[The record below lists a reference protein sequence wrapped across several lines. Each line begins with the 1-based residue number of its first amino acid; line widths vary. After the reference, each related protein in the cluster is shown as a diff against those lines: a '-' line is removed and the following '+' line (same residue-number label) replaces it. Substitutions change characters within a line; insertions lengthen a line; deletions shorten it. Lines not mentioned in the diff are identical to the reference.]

1 MSPSVGY
8 KYRVITHVLGIQV
21 IQVKSFRVEKREKTQ
36 SDIGDIDTARRNLE
50 NTNEVGLSR
59 L

>member
-21 IQVKSFRVEKREKTQ
+21 NRLRVEKREKTQ
-36 SDIGDIDTARRNLE
+36 SDIGDLDTARKSLE
-50 NTNEVGLSR
+50 DTNEVGLSR